1 VEETG
6 VVATQAHHTALETAT
21 SKGQD
26 TKKDKLYFKPRKK
39 DMLKLVIE
47 LFCMGKDAWQRSKCK
62 GSEAS
67 TFS

>member
-1 VEETG
+1 MEETV
-6 VVATQAHHTALETAT
+6 VVATQALETAT

-39 DMLKLVIE
+39 DMLKLVID